1 MYIARRTTFAPH
13 CSLSSLNRG
22 LFTYSGN
29 HAIPCVLTPLSCTA
43 FPFLSVSCVPVTDRA
58 PHNEGC
64 PEETFFAALVGSA
77 VGAAVGVLSGAFVG
91 VGTTVPAGV
100 FVAVGMTMA
109 DVGVAVGIS
118 VPDAGVGVAVG
129 ISVPDV
135 GVGVAVG
142 MIAPC
147 VGVTVGVDVSAA
159 AAVGVAEIPGFSIA
173 ILFAH
178 PAINKIQSKN
188 EKKNNLCFV
197 VLFVTDN
204 LSAFIQIV
212 SFIIGD
218 HHTGEIFYFKPV
230 NGFCSEVFVC
240 YYICFG
246 YAF

>member
-1 MYIARRTTFAPH
+1 M
-13 CSLSSLNRG
+13 
-22 LFTYSGN
+22 
-29 HAIPCVLTPLSCTA
+29 
-43 FPFLSVSCVPVTDRA
+43 
-58 PHNEGC
+58 
-64 PEETFFAALVGSA
+64 
-77 VGAAVGVLSGAFVG
+77 GAAVGVLSGAFVG
-91 VGTTVPAGV
+91 VGTAVPVGV
-100 FVAVGMTMA
+100 FVAVGMTVA

-118 VPDAGVGVAVG
+118 VPDVGVGVAVGISVPDTGVGVAVGISVPDTGVGVAVG

-135 GVGVAVG
+135 GVAVAVG

-178 PAINKIQSKN
+178 PAINKTQSKN

-197 VLFVTDN
+197 VLFVTDIF
-204 LSAFIQIV
+204 SAFIQIV

-246 YAF
+246 YAL

>member
-1 MYIARRTTFAPH
+1 M
-13 CSLSSLNRG
+13 
-22 LFTYSGN
+22 
-29 HAIPCVLTPLSCTA
+29 
-43 FPFLSVSCVPVTDRA
+43 PVTDRA
-58 PHNEGC
+58 PHDEGC
-64 PEETFFAALVGSA
+64 PEEIFSAALVGTA
-77 VGAAVGVLSGAFVG
+77 VGATVGVLSGAFVG
-91 VGTTVPAGV
+91 VGTAVTAGV
-100 FVAVGMTMA
+100 FVAVGMTAA
-109 DVGVAVGIS
+109 DVGVAVGISVPDAGVGVAVGIS

-159 AAVGVAEIPGFSIA
+159 ATIGVAEIPGFSIA

-197 VLFVTDN
+197 VLFVTDIF
-204 LSAFIQIV
+204 SAFIQIV